1 MTCAARASLLAL
13 LLIALPGARADD
25 TSRLPDAVAL
35 QAAMQKAIEKAEPS
49 IACILVARGDDRHGF
64 DPEKAD
70 FVPEIYG
77 SGVVIDEKGLVLTNE
92 HVIRGA
98 TARYVR
104 LPGEKGG
111 FASLLAADQRSDLAV
126 LKIDQRLIDQRLLT
140 AKPLALGHGEKLR
153 KGQFVLSLANPFAAG
168 FRDGSPSASWGI
180 ISNLRRRAP
189 LDVREERNTSDK
201 PLNQFGTLIQ
211 TDARINL
218 GCSGGALIDLDGKL
232 VGLTTALAALNGSET
247 PGGFAVPL
255 DVGVRR
261 IIDRLRQGEEVE
273 YGFLG
278 VRWDPGRI
286 VRRGDGVFVECM
298 AGGPAAAANIPA
310 TCLILAINGHRIRDV
325 SDMTF
330 YISTALAGTTVKVEW
345 RGLDGGLSQTSEV
358 KLAKLYIAPE
368 RFIATKR
375 PPLVGGLRV
384 DYTSTLA
391 SRLAD
396 PFGRQAIP
404 RGVVV
409 REVQPNSP
417 ADKAQIQVD
426 KVITRVNGKEVATP
440 TDFYLAVDAATGGT
454 LELTIQGRSDK
465 VRLPLR

>member
-1 MTCAARASLLAL
+1 MIHLARASLLVL
-13 LLIALPGARADD
+13 FLSALPLVRADD
-25 TSRLPDAVAL
+25 TSPLPDAAAL
-35 QAAMQKAIEKAEPS
+35 QAAMQKAIERVEPS
-49 IACILVARGDDRHGF
+49 IACILVARGEDRREF
-64 DPEKAD
+64 NPEKAD

-77 SGVVIDEKGLVLTNE
+77 SGVVIDKKGLVLTNE
-92 HVIRGA
+92 HVIRGQ
-98 TARYVR
+98 TDLYVR

-111 FASLLAADQRSDLAV
+111 HASLLAADQRSDLAV
-126 LKIDQRLIDQRLLT
+126 LKLDPRMLPV
-140 AKPLALGHGEKLR
+140 KPIALGHGEKLR
-153 KGQFVLSLANPFAAG
+153 KGQFVLSLGNPFAAG

-189 LDVREERNTSDK
+189 LDFREERNTSDK

-218 GCSGGALIDLDGKL
+218 GCSGGALIDLDGTL

-278 VRWDPGRI
+278 VQFNGDRM
-286 VRRGDGVFVECM
+286 VRRGDGVFVACM
-298 AGGPAAAANIPA
+298 PGGPAATANLPA
-310 TCLILAINGHRIRDV
+310 NCLILAINEHRIRDL

-345 RGLDGGLSQTSEV
+345 RGLDENRSHTSEV
-358 KLAKLYIAPE
+358 KLAKLYLPPE

-409 REVQPNSP
+409 REVLPNSA
-417 ADKAQIQVD
+417 ADRAQIQVD
-426 KVITRVNGKEVATP
+426 KVITHVNGKEVATP

-454 LELTIQGRSDK
+454 VELTIQGRSDK